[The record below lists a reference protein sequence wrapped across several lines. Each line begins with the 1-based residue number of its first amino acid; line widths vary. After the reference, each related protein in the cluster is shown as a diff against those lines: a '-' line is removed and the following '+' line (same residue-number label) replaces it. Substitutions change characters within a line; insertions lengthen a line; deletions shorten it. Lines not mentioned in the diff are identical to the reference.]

1 MDAIRTKADF
11 YRLYE
16 AGALG
21 NKPRTW
27 NRVEEV
33 LGSGYGGTV
42 TVRCR
47 VPSYQGMKRHRVP
60 VGELAGVVEAL
71 KRESGLGSGG
81 FAFNESLPDE
91 RLVMQGEVV
100 RGSGGLCLSWSVD
113 RGLVMREAMLRARH
127 SDGVSALV
135 LLRWA
140 MDAASLEN
148 LEALLD
154 RWDGHVVEFASYE
167 TPVGELGWNTVFFE
181 VRRY

>member
-1 MDAIRTKADF
+1 MDAIRTKRDF

-27 NRVEEV
+27 GSVEEV
-33 LGSGYGGTV
+33 VGSGYVGTV
-42 TVRCR
+42 TVRCK
-47 VPSYQGMKRHRVP
+47 VPSYQGMKRHRIPVP
-60 VGELAGVVEAL
+60 ELAGVVEAL
-71 KRESGLGSGG
+71 RRESGLGSDG

-91 RLVMQGEVV
+91 RLVMQGEAS
-100 RGSGGLCLSWSVD
+100 RLPGGLWLSWSVD

-127 SDGVSALV
+127 SEGVSALV

-148 LEALLD
+148 LEGLLD
-154 RWDGHVVEFASYE
+154 RYDGHAVEFASYE
-167 TPVGELGWNTVFFE
+167 IPVGELGWNTVFFE
-181 VRRY
+181 ARGY